1 MIAMVVVLINRGRKC
16 LVVSLSCESLETV
29 TSPTSVSAYKH
40 PSDLSL
46 ITLTNT
52 LNPLLLICC
61 SYCQEESCLT
71 LQLSIKITSK
81 QSPK

>member
-1 MIAMVVVLINRGRKC
+1 MIAMVVVLVNRGRKC
-16 LVVSLSCESLETV
+16 LVSLSCESLETV

-46 ITLTNT
+46 IAPNNT
-52 LNPLLLICC
+52 FNALLLICS
-61 SYCQEESCLT
+61 SYCQEEPCLT
-71 LQLSIKITSK
+71 LQPSIRITSK